1 MTEVE
6 REREGGRESER
17 KSETADR
24 CRDTERER
32 ESTYSVMHASMDP
45 GMFTT
50 DAYSYVVVLSLSEK
64 VIGICDHARLLRKP
78 SLTL

>member
-1 MTEVE
+1 M
-6 REREGGRESER
+6 SER
-17 KSETADR
+17 NSETADM
-24 CRDTERER
+24 CRDTKGDRERERERER

-45 GMFTT
+45 GMSTT

-64 VIGICDHARLLRKP
+64 VTGICDHARLLRKP